1 MSRNSEKAQSLLNRF
16 QAQQYPNKPTTRPKT
31 TKYVKS
37 LQDAERF
44 RSMTLQSI
52 SAKLTKIND
61 MMINEYQIRDLNDE
75 LNNLMKEKTRWEYKI
90 KELGGPDYLQ
100 FTKRSGGAGTTD
112 NGELVI
118 KGYRYFGRAKEL
130 PDVKQ
135 LVELAKSERKRA
147 GERKHKSRNERAE
160 FIKVNQLK
168 FSSEYYGS
176 TGDDKESTQV
186 VRPLEQYE
194 NRKSRN
200 LQKGIQETSKT
211 PLFEFDLKEVVDSK
225 AIENIIVEKKKQQL
239 LAALDI

>member
-16 QAQQYPNKPTTRPKT
+16 QTQQYPNKPTTRPKT
-31 TKYVKS
+31 AKYVKS

-75 LNNLMKEKTRWEYKI
+75 LNNLMREKTRWEYKI

-100 FTKRSGGAGTTD
+100 FSKRNGGAGMGTTD

-135 LVELAKSERKRA
+135 LVELAKSERQRA
-147 GERKHKSRNERAE
+147 GERKHKSRNERTE

-168 FSSEYYGS
+168 FSLQYYGS
-176 TGDDKESTQV
+176 TGDE
-186 VRPLEQYE
+186 EE
-194 NRKSRN
+194 SRN
-200 LQKGIQETSKT
+200 FKN
-211 PLFEFDLKEVVDSK
+211 P
-225 AIENIIVEKKKQQL
+225 II
-239 LAALDI
+239 